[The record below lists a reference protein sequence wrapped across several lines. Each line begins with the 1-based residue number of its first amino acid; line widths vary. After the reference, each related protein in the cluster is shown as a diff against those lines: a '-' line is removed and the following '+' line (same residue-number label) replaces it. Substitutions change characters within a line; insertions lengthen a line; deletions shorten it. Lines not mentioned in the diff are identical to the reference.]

1 MKNLFI
7 QIKIVMKRLF
17 INTNEE
23 DYSPAVIRLLLG
35 IVFFPHGAQKL
46 LGWFGG
52 VGFESSMTYF
62 TQQVG
67 LPYVAG
73 MVVIFIEFFGSLFLV
88 LGFATR
94 LWGLGILA
102 VSTGIILTTFND
114 YFFMNW
120 FGNQK
125 EEGYEF
131 FLLMIGMSISLIIS
145 GGGKFSMDALL
156 QKDKLRRKFGHTT
169 FPA

>member
-1 MKNLFI
+1 
-7 QIKIVMKRLF
+7 MKRIL
-17 INTNEE
+17 ISTNEE
-23 DYSPAVIRLLLG
+23 NYSPMVVRLLLS

-52 VGFESSMTYF
+52 FGFEGSMSYF

-67 LPYVAG
+67 LPYLAG
-73 MVVIFIEFFGSLFLV
+73 LVVIIIEFFGPLFLV

-94 LWGLGILA
+94 LWSLGILA

-131 FLLMIGMSISLIIS
+131 FLLVIGMSISLIIS
-145 GGGKFSMDALL
+145 GSGKFSMDALL
-156 QKDKLRRKFGHTT
+156 QKGKPASEPRRITV
-169 FPA
+169 PA